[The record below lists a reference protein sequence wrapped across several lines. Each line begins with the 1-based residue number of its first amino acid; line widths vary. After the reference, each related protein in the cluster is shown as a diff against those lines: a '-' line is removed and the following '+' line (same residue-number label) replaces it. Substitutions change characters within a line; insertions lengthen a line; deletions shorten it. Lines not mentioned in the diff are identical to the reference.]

1 MFLEQFLENF
11 PKFLRS
17 IRGEIFAESFAGFEL
32 DRRDDTMA
40 AEEGRRG
47 EGKTTRIKEGESGK
61 LREDDFSVSEGLVLQ
76 VSRKPPQNKDF
87 EGHSA
92 TGKWP
97 VY

>member
-1 MFLEQFLENF
+1 
-11 PKFLRS
+11 
-17 IRGEIFAESFAGFEL
+17 
-32 DRRDDTMA
+32 MA